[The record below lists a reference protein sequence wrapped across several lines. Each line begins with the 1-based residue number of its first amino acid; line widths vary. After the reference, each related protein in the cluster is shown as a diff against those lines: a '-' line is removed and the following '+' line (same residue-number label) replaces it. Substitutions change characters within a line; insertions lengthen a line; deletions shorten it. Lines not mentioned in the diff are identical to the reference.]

1 MEKSEDK
8 MNKKNQHTKWRG
20 LDNTAKI
27 FPVITNERLSNVF
40 RVSATLKQEVVPQLL
55 QQALEDII
63 PWFDGFNV
71 RLRRGF
77 FWYYFETNK
86 KVPVIEKETTYPC
99 KYIDPNS
106 NRHFLFRVSYYEKR
120 INLEVFHAITDGMGA
135 INFLKE
141 LTYHYL
147 DLIKSSDSI
156 EKGYIRPSRE
166 CILNVEDSYLKN
178 YKKLPKKTYSTKKA
192 YQLKGELLYLD
203 TVSVIHGY
211 VDLPELKKVC
221 KGRGVSIT
229 KYLVAVL
236 IWCIYEEY
244 INKQENTNPIS
255 INLPINL
262 RSFFESTTTMNFFA
276 VTAIE
281 FLSDGNEH
289 TFEEVLSIVSNQMDE
304 NITKE
309 KLQKTIS
316 YNVSNEKKL
325 LIRFIPLAF
334 KYIALQFIYGRIS
347 KSNTTTLSNLGGITV
362 LPKFQNDIENFH
374 FLIGVSKKQKMKCG
388 VCSYK
393 DKLVVNFTT
402 VLADTYLQRA
412 FFRTLTKEGISVTIE
427 SNGVL
432 NEKM

>member
-1 MEKSEDK
+1 

>member
-1 MEKSEDK
+1 
-8 MNKKNQHTKWRG
+8 MNRKNQHTKWRG

-27 FPVITNERLSNVF
+27 FPVIASEKLSNVF
-40 RVSATLKQEVVPQLL
+40 RVSATLKQEIIPEVL
-55 QQALEDII
+55 QKALQDIL

-86 KVPVIEKETTYPC
+86 KVPIIENEATYPC

-106 NRHFLFRVSYYEKR
+106 NQQFLFRVSYYKKR

-135 INFLKE
+135 LNFLKE

-147 DLIKSSDSI
+147 NLVKL
-156 EKGYIRPSRE
+156 ENPGEEVYKRPSRD

-178 YKKLPKKTYSTKKA
+178 YKKMPKKTYGTKKA
-192 YQLKGELLYLD
+192 YQLKGSVVYLD
-203 TVSVIHGY
+203 AVSVIHGY
-211 VDLPELKKVC
+211 IDIPILKKVC
-221 KGRGVSIT
+221 KEKGVSIT
-229 KYLVAVL
+229 KYLVALL

-244 INKQENTNPIS
+244 LNKQENPNPIS
-255 INLPINL
+255 INLPVNL

-281 FLSDGNEH
+281 FLSDGEEH
-289 TFEEVLSIVSNQMDE
+289 TFDEIISLVSTQMDD

-309 KLQKTIS
+309 KLQETIS

-325 LIRFIPLAF
+325 MIRFVPLAF
-334 KYIALQFIYGRIS
+334 KYIALQFIYSKIS
-347 KSNTTTLSNLGGITV
+347 KANTTTLSNLGKITV
-362 LPKFQNDIENFH
+362 LPEFEADIENFH

-393 DKLVVNFTT
+393 DKLIVNFTT

-412 FFRTLTKEGISVTIE
+412 FFRALAKEGIPVDIE